1 MTSINILGTYSGINM
16 DTVDQLIEA
25 ESAKGIKYTNQK
37 AKIERERGAWK
48 DVNSRLDNLHK
59 KLEALTKS
67 ETFES
72 RTVTSNVKDSTA
84 RKVTASDEAAIGT
97 YHVKVE
103 QLATSSRF
111 TGGQVNVESIYENL
125 EGLSGDL
132 VINYGMLENP

>member
-1 MTSINILGTYSGINM
+1 M

-48 DVNSRLDNLHK
+48 DVNTRLDNLSK
-59 KLEALTKS
+59 KLDVLTKGS
-67 ETFES
+67 TFES
-72 RTVTSNVKDSTA
+72 WTVSSSIN
-84 RKVTASDEAAIGT
+84 ASDEAAIGT

-103 QLATSSRF
+103 QLATSSRL